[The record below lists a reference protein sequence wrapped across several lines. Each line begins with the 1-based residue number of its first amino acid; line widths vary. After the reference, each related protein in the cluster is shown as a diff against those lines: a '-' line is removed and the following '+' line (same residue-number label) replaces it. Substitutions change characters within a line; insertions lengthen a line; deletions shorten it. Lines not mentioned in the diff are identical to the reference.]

1 MLGRMDVRM
10 ILAGGGITHHD
21 AGELADL
28 LRRDD
33 GLVWVDVATCDGDAV
48 AKLKEAFGFH
58 PLALRDASVRNRVPK
73 IHPYADH
80 VFVVLHAPHFGA
92 RGHVH
97 YVELDQFIGARYL
110 VTVHGPANPAVPPDV
125 PLRQTRDVL
134 RRIESGRFTPAT
146 AFELSYAIVS
156 AITRL
161 QETHVEDVTAEV
173 WRLEQRVTAGHL
185 GNPEQFLE
193 ELFQAR
199 HGLLAVRTMAT
210 LGAAIYGRLAGLA
223 RAVPAEAQHLVLDVV
238 DQFDRV
244 RSVADGEREYL
255 QGVIEYYKARTDTK
269 MTIAA
274 ERLAVIAAITL
285 PITALSS
292 VYGMNLIVSDRTQV
306 PHLVAVLVIM
316 AVMSATLLGW
326 AKRQGWW

>member
-1 MLGRMDVRM
+1 MDVRL
-10 ILAGGGITHHD
+10 ILPGGVSTHTEDELPALLAREDGI
-21 AGELADL
+21 
-28 LRRDD
+28 
-33 GLVWVDVATCDGDAV
+33 VWVDIATCDPAAAQVLRD
-48 AKLKEAFGFH
+48 AFGFH
-58 PLALRDASVRNRVPK
+58 PLALRDAAVRNRVPK
-73 IHPYADH
+73 IHPYAGH
-80 VFVVLHAPHFGA
+80 VFVILHAPHSGA

-97 YVELDQFIGARYL
+97 YVELDQFIGPRYL
-110 VTVHGPANPAVPPDV
+110 VTVHGPVNPAVPPDV

-134 RRIESGRFTPAT
+134 RRIESGRFAPAS
-146 AFELSYAIVS
+146 AFELSYAVVS

-161 QETHVEDVTAEV
+161 QETMVEDVTAEV

-210 LGAAIYGRLAGLA
+210 LGGAIYGRLATLP
-223 RAVPAEAQHLVLDVV
+223 RAVPAEAQHLVTDVV

-255 QGVIEYYKARTDTK
+255 QGVIEFYKARTDTK

-292 VYGMNLIVSDRTQV
+292 VYGMNLIVSDHTQV
-306 PHLVAVLVIM
+306 HHLVAVLLLM

>member
-1 MLGRMDVRM
+1 MDVRL
-10 ILAGGGITHHD
+10 ILPGGVTTHTADELPALLTREDGI
-21 AGELADL
+21 
-28 LRRDD
+28 
-33 GLVWVDVATCDGDAV
+33 VWVDVATCDPEAATTLGD
-48 AKLKEAFGFH
+48 AFGFH
-58 PLALRDASVRNRVPK
+58 PLALRDAAVRNRVPK
-73 IHPYADH
+73 VHPYTDH
-80 VFVVLHAPHFGA
+80 VFVILHAPHSGA

-97 YVELDQFIGARYL
+97 YVELDQFIGPRYL
-110 VTVHGPANPAVPPDV
+110 VTIHGPVNPAVPPDV

-134 RRIESGRFTPAT
+134 RRIESGRFSPAS

-156 AITRL
+156 AISRL
-161 QETHVEDVTAEV
+161 QETMVEDVTGEV

-199 HGLLAVRTMAT
+199 HGLLAVRTMAA
-210 LGAAIYGRLAGLA
+210 LGGAIYGRLAGLP
-223 RAVPAEAQHLVLDVV
+223 RAVPADAQHLVADVV
-238 DQFDRV
+238 DQFARV
-244 RSVADGEREYL
+244 RTVADGEREYL
-255 QGVIEYYKARTDTK
+255 QGVIEFYKARTDTK

-292 VYGMNLIVSDRTQV
+292 VYGMNLIVNDHTQTS
-306 PHLVAVLVIM
+306 HLVAVLVIM

-326 AKRQGWW
+326 ARRQGWW